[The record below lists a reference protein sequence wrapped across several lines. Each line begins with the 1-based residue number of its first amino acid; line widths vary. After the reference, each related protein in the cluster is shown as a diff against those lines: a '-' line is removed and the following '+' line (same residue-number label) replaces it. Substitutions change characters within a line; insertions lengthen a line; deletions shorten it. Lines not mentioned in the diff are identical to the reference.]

1 MELKTARLTLLID
14 PHKKA
19 AFEHLCAQRDL
30 TASQVVRQMIRDY
43 LLEHGVGYTPS
54 GQDAPT
60 APAGVQPP
68 APKRRATAARPAAG
82 ATAPN
87 KARRKA

>member
-14 PHKKA
+14 PHK
-19 AFEHLCAQRDL
+19 
-30 TASQVVRQMIRDY
+30 MIRDY

-54 GQDAPT
+54 GLDAPT
-60 APAGVQPP
+60 APAAVQPP